1 MGNQMLFFDAALANQ
16 FGKDY
21 VKILVTLLRNNTVA
35 SRSGLRPYPK
45 VATGRLIRSINY
57 KLQPTA
63 QGIQLQ
69 LLSEDY
75 LKYVDQGRRA
85 GAKYPPI
92 GPLLRWARVKG
103 LPEGAAYGAQKNI
116 HKFGIKPTNVIR
128 KTINIIQT
136 SRNANRIY
144 EERMVNN
151 IVKMLEN
158 NYKAAQ
164 IKFDKGQ

>member
-1 MGNQMLFFDAALANQ
+1 MANDTFFDPVLANQ

-21 VKILVTLLRNNTVA
+21 VKVLVTLLKNNTVP
-35 SRSGLRPYPK
+35 SRAGLRPYPK
-45 VATGRLIRSINY
+45 VATGNLIRSINY
-57 KLQPTA
+57 RLQPTA
-63 QGIQLQ
+63 NGIQVQ

-92 GPLLRWARVKG
+92 APLLRWARVKG

-116 HKFGIKPTNVIR
+116 HRFGIKPTNVIK
-128 KTINIIQT
+128 KTLNILQT

-144 EERMVNN
+144 EQRMVDN
-151 IVKMLEN
+151 IVKLLER
-158 NYKAAQ
+158 NYQVAQ
-164 IKFDKGQ
+164 NKFDQGQ

>member
-1 MGNQMLFFDAALANQ
+1 MFFDPKLANQ

-21 VKILVTLLRNNTVA
+21 VKILVTLLKNNTIP
-35 SRSGLRPYPK
+35 SRPGLRSYPK

-63 QGIQLQ
+63 QGIQIQ

-92 GPLLRWARVKG
+92 APLLKWARVKG

-116 HKFGIKPTNVIR
+116 QRFGIKPTNVIK
-128 KTINIIQT
+128 KTLNIIQT
-136 SRNANRIY
+136 SREANRKY
-144 EERMVNN
+144 EQSMINN

-158 NYKAAQ
+158 QYKSAQ
-164 IKFDKGQ
+164 IKFDRGT

>member
-1 MGNQMLFFDAALANQ
+1 MAKDTFIDPVLANQ

-21 VKILVTLLRNNTVA
+21 VKILVTLLKNNTIP
-35 SRSGLRPYPK
+35 SRSGLRPFPK

-57 KLQPTA
+57 RLQPTA
-63 QGIQLQ
+63 QGIQVQ

-85 GAKYPPI
+85 VH
-92 GPLLRWARVKG
+92 R
-103 LPEGAAYGAQKNI
+103 
-116 HKFGIKPTNVIR
+116 FGIKPTNVIR
-128 KTINIIQT
+128 KTLNIIET

-151 IVKMLEN
+151 IVKLLER
-158 NYKAAQ
+158 NYQAAQ
-164 IKFDKGQ
+164 IKFDKGV

>member
-1 MGNQMLFFDAALANQ
+1 MANDTFIDPVLANQ

-21 VKILVTLLRNNTVA
+21 VKILVTLLKNNTIP
-35 SRSGLRPYPK
+35 SRPGLRSYPK
-45 VATGRLIRSINY
+45 VATGNLIRSINY
-57 KLQPTA
+57 RLQPTA
-63 QGIQLQ
+63 RGIQVQ

-103 LPEGAAYGAQKNI
+103 LPEGVAYGAQKNI
-116 HKFGIKPTNVIR
+116 HKFGIKPTNVVK

-136 SRNANRIY
+136 SKNANRIY
-144 EERMVNN
+144 EQRMVNN
-151 IVKMLEN
+151 IVKLLER
-158 NYKAAQ
+158 NYQVAQ
-164 IKFDKGQ
+164 IKFDKGG

>member
-1 MGNQMLFFDAALANQ
+1 MQNKMFFDPKLANQ

-21 VKILVTLLRNNTVA
+21 VKILVTLLKNNTVP
-35 SRSGLRPYPK
+35 SRPGLRSYPK
-45 VATGRLIRSINY
+45 VATGNLIRSINY

-63 QGIQLQ
+63 QGIQIQ

-75 LKYVDQGRRA
+75 LKYVDKGRRA

-103 LPEGAAYGAQKNI
+103 LPQGAAYGAQKNI
-116 HKFGIKPTNVIR
+116 HKFGIKPTNVIN
-128 KTINIIQT
+128 KTIRIIET
-136 SRNANRIY
+136 SREANRRY
-144 EERMVNN
+144 EENMVNN

-158 NYKAAQ
+158 NYKSAQ
-164 IKFDKGQ
+164 IQFDKS

>member
-1 MGNQMLFFDAALANQ
+1 MTNQTFFDPKLANQ

-21 VKILVTLLRNNTVA
+21 VKILVTLLKNNTVP
-35 SRSGLRPYPK
+35 SRPGLRSYPK

-63 QGIQLQ
+63 QGIQIQ

-75 LKYVDQGRRA
+75 LKYVDKGRRA
-85 GAKYPPI
+85 GAQYPPI
-92 GPLLRWARVKG
+92 APLLRWARVKG

-116 HKFGIKPTNVIR
+116 HKYGIKPTNVID
-128 KTINIIQT
+128 KTIRIINS
-136 SRNANRIY
+136 SREANRRY
-144 EERMVNN
+144 EENMVNN

-158 NYKAAQ
+158 NYKAVQ
-164 IKFDKGQ
+164 IKFDKGS

>member
-1 MGNQMLFFDAALANQ
+1 MTNQTFFDPKLANQ

-21 VKILVTLLRNNTVA
+21 VKILVTLLKNNTVP
-35 SRSGLRPYPK
+35 SRPGLRSYPK

-63 QGIQLQ
+63 EGIQIQ

-75 LKYVDQGRRA
+75 LKYVDKGRRA
-85 GAKYPPI
+85 GAQYPPI

-116 HKFGIKPTNVIR
+116 HKYGIKPTNVID
-128 KTINIIQT
+128 KTIRIINS
-136 SRNANRIY
+136 SREANRRY
-144 EERMVNN
+144 EENMVNN

-158 NYKAAQ
+158 NYKAVQ
-164 IKFDKGQ
+164 IKFDKGT

>member
-1 MGNQMLFFDAALANQ
+1 MANDTFIDPVLANQ

-21 VKILVTLLRNNTVA
+21 VKILVTLLKNNTIP
-35 SRSGLRPYPK
+35 SRPGLRSYPK
-45 VATGRLIRSINY
+45 VATGNLIRSINY
-57 KLQPTA
+57 RLQPTA
-63 QGIQLQ
+63 RGIQVQ

-103 LPEGAAYGAQKNI
+103 LPEGVAYGAQKNI
-116 HKFGIKPTNVIR
+116 HKFGIKPTNVVK

-136 SRNANRIY
+136 SKNANRIY
-144 EERMVNN
+144 EQRMVNN
-151 IVKMLEN
+151 IVKLLER
-158 NYKAAQ
+158 NYQVAQ